1 MEWPGVGG
9 HSDRR
14 RLCLHAVSGSPPTCR
29 LNAIGRGEGKSRR
42 EGRKEEASGT
52 RGTTIPARHNFSFSD
67 LPTGGINP
75 IGSQRVVSQKINGC
89 LLMLPRPLWLTTSAS
104 LLRFN
109 YFLSKKGI
117 ERLSVPINE
126 ERSEEE
132 EENSFLLFFPLFL
145 LCLLKMFAKVDGH
158 TRK

>member
-1 MEWPGVGG
+1 
-9 HSDRR
+9 
-14 RLCLHAVSGSPPTCR
+14 
-29 LNAIGRGEGKSRR
+29 
-42 EGRKEEASGT
+42 
-52 RGTTIPARHNFSFSD
+52 
-67 LPTGGINP
+67 
-75 IGSQRVVSQKINGC
+75 
-89 LLMLPRPLWLTTSAS
+89 MLPRPLWLTTSAS
-104 LLRFN
+104 LLKFN

>member
-1 MEWPGVGG
+1 MARSRRPFRPAASLLARSFRFPPNLPFEC
-9 HSDRR
+9 DR
-14 RLCLHAVSGSPPTCR
+14 
-29 LNAIGRGEGKSRR
+29 EGKSRR
-42 EGRKEEASGT
+42 EGRKEKASGT

-132 EENSFLLFFPLFL
+132 EENSFLLFSPSFF
-145 LCLLKMFAKVDGH
+145 FAF
-158 TRK
+158 